1 MESDLCSLRQQTG
14 VVRTSKWRVVQLGKL
29 GATLCNIYKFA
40 LFIEVFHIF
49 ALCTESLGKSLDERG
64 SSPRNSTMKNYLT
77 VFNLFVIMLVTMAVV
92 PFWCCRHLVTKL
104 RRKSAWL

>member
-1 MESDLCSLRQQTG
+1 M
-14 VVRTSKWRVVQLGKL
+14 QLGKL

-40 LFIEVFHIF
+40 LFIEVFHILF